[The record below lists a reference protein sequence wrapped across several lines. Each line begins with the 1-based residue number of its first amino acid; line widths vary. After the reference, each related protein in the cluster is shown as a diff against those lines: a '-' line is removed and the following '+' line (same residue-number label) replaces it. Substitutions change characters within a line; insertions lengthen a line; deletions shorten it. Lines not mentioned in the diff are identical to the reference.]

1 MDQGDRH
8 TKESIAPTSCP
19 HTPVLPS
26 MKGAGSLHVSALPWY
41 VLQGTQD
48 AGPAENC
55 RDLHL
60 SSRQS

>member
-8 TKESIAPTSCP
+8 TKESIAPASCP
-19 HTPVLPS
+19 RAPVLPR
-26 MKGAGSLHVSALPWY
+26 MKGAGSLHVGALAWHA
-41 VLQGTQD
+41 LQGTQD